1 MPTVNSDVIAHV
13 RYQYGRLSVWFR
25 PTSPNRGGRLYIY
38 EDVPEALYDALMQA
52 PSKGAFF
59 NEHIRDAFHFTR
71 GEPR

>member
-1 MPTVNSDVIAHV
+1 MPNVSSDVISHV

-25 PTSPNRGGRLYIY
+25 PSGRLYVY
-38 EDVPEALYDALMQA
+38 EDVPEALYRALMEA

-59 NEHIRDAFHFTR
+59 NEHIRDAFHFQR